1 MVEFIK
7 VYKDGDCWGAFTREN
22 IAEGECAFADTPQEA
37 AQNLIDELRMWE
49 GKHKKEAIQGKD
61 WDYVN
66 CYEPGYCNEYEV
78 RE

>member
-22 IAEGECAFADTPQEA
+22 IVEGECAFADTPREA
-37 AQNLIDELRMWE
+37 AQNLFDELRMWE

-61 WDYVN
+61 WDYVSVFN
-66 CYEPGYCNEYEV
+66 VGVCEMLL
-78 RE
+78 